1 MDQNYGLYKS
11 IYRENLEKLSA
22 VRQKQRKRIT
32 VSDLPLLVF
41 GGYDY
46 ITKTVL
52 ANAFERAFSVQR
64 NLSCWNKCGAVPL
77 TRLPLRSKD
86 VRHQLTVD
94 GSPET
99 QEAQR
104 LKEIQARNTFHC
116 NFLTTNGFMG
126 DALKKA
132 APRMRKKPPAV
143 TVPQTQE
150 RTLAI
155 KNAKAAG
162 QMFFATGGQH
172 LNSDEF
178 FQAREYAVRLDEA
191 KKIKEVKENRLLLI
205 ELEKKARDVLRQ
217 QGPLTHDTYKTYN
230 KPVIKLLCKWKRV
243 KIVVD
248 KKKELFDL
256 CLSNPEPPAPEP
268 WTEEEES
275 ELQEMLKPDM
285 PLKQTHL
292 GVTAKQMAVA
302 TANNLEHVDKETNRK
317 LLQSLATFE
326 RNQHDSS

>member
-1 MDQNYGLYKS
+1 
-11 IYRENLEKLSA
+11 
-22 VRQKQRKRIT
+22 
-32 VSDLPLLVF
+32 
-41 GGYDY
+41 
-46 ITKTVL
+46 
-52 ANAFERAFSVQR
+52 
-64 NLSCWNKCGAVPL
+64 
-77 TRLPLRSKD
+77 
-86 VRHQLTVD
+86 
-94 GSPET
+94 
-99 QEAQR
+99 
-104 LKEIQARNTFHC
+104 
-116 NFLTTNGFMG
+116 
-126 DALKKA
+126 
-132 APRMRKKPPAV
+132 
-143 TVPQTQE
+143 
-150 RTLAI
+150 
-155 KNAKAAG
+155 
-162 QMFFATGGQH
+162 
-172 LNSDEF
+172 
-178 FQAREYAVRLDEA
+178 
-191 KKIKEVKENRLLLI
+191 VKENRLLLT
-205 ELEKKARDVLRQ
+205 ELEKKARDVLCQ